1 MRALSLESTN
11 IMEDFFSED
20 DVLQYFDLIQNGH
33 PEAPVELRALNFR
46 GRYNN
51 TYSGY
56 YNNPAK
62 FIEAVGYAAKYSGGI
77 YMPINVLKPDLIA
90 RRANKSVE
98 FAKITT
104 SDSDI
109 ILRQFIPIDIDP
121 KRSAGVPSTDDQH
134 SAAIAKAWTIYDWI
148 LKGKGPE
155 PIVCDS
161 GNGAHLLFPDNL
173 PNDEE
178 SKEMVHNFLFGLDDK
193 FSDDVVEVDTTVY
206 NAARIMRLPGT
217 MNRKGSSLPK
227 YPHRMAK
234 VLSIPKHLEST
245 K

>member
-1 MRALSLESTN
+1 
-11 IMEDFFSED
+11 MEDNFNEE

-33 PEAPVELRALNFR
+33 HEVPVELRALDFK
-46 GRYNN
+46 GRNNN

-56 YNNPAK
+56 YNNPEK
-62 FIEAVGYAAKYSGGI
+62 FIEAVRYASKYSGGI

-98 FAKITT
+98 YAKITT

-109 ILRQFIPIDIDP
+109 ILRQFIPIDLDP

-134 SAAIAKAWTIYDWI
+134 KAAIAKAWTIYVWI
-148 LKGKGPE
+148 LDHKGPE

-173 PNDEE
+173 PTMKKAKRWFTT
-178 SKEMVHNFLFGLDDK
+178 SCLD
-193 FSDDVVEVDTTVY
+193 
-206 NAARIMRLPGT
+206 
-217 MNRKGSSLPK
+217 
-227 YPHRMAK
+227 
-234 VLSIPKHLEST
+234 
-245 K
+245 

>member
-109 ILRQFIPIDIDP
+109 ILR
-121 KRSAGVPSTDDQH
+121 
-134 SAAIAKAWTIYDWI
+134 
-148 LKGKGPE
+148 
-155 PIVCDS
+155 
-161 GNGAHLLFPDNL
+161 
-173 PNDEE
+173 
-178 SKEMVHNFLFGLDDK
+178 
-193 FSDDVVEVDTTVY
+193 
-206 NAARIMRLPGT
+206 
-217 MNRKGSSLPK
+217 
-227 YPHRMAK
+227 
-234 VLSIPKHLEST
+234 
-245 K
+245 

>member
-1 MRALSLESTN
+1 
-11 IMEDFFSED
+11 
-20 DVLQYFDLIQNGH
+20 
-33 PEAPVELRALNFR
+33 
-46 GRYNN
+46 
-51 TYSGY
+51 
-56 YNNPAK
+56 
-62 FIEAVGYAAKYSGGI
+62 
-77 YMPINVLKPDLIA
+77 MPINVLKPDLIA

-98 FAKITT
+98 YAKITT

-109 ILRQFIPIDIDP
+109 ILRQFIPIDLDP

-134 SAAIAKAWTIYDWI
+134 KAAIAKAWTIYVWI
-148 LKGKGPE
+148 LDHKGPE

-217 MNRKGSSLPK
+217 MNRKGSSLPEF
-227 YPHRMAK
+227 PHRMAK